1 MFKTYVD
8 DNLTA
13 LKALDPGEGGFL
25 YVVQETKSGGTYLGE
40 SGQLHP
46 ATRGGQHRR
55 AVEDE
60 DDTKAVGKY
69 FSDNRANTDTM
80 RFIPF
85 ISVKARN
92 PYVRNLLERKFIIKH
107 KLVESPLGF
116 NINI

>member
-80 RFIPF
+80 RFVPF

-92 PYVRNLLERKFIIKH
+92 PHVRKFLERKFIIKH
-107 KLVESPLGF
+107 KLVELPLGI